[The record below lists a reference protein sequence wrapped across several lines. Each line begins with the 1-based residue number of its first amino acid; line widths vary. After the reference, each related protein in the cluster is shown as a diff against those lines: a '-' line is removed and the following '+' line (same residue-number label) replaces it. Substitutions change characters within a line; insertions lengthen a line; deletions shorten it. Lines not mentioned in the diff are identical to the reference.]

1 MGSIAIVN
9 PSGSDSVL
17 VSMLAVLGTTLQA
30 WTLTR
35 TSLGPGVGFSAV
47 PILRG
52 LSLEG
57 PVKRATLIRAMVI
70 I

>member
-1 MGSIAIVN
+1 
-9 PSGSDSVL
+9 
-17 VSMLAVLGTTLQA
+17 VLGTTLQA

-35 TSLGPGVGFSAV
+35 TSLGPGFGFSAI

-57 PVKRATLIRAMVI
+57 PVNRATLI
-70 I
+70 